1 MTTIRHGGPC
11 GLRIEMRSDERG
23 PKTVGFRVTNDRRY
37 FVTRSEGGW
46 NTIFGLGLPQPHS
59 SICLIPLWL
68 SPVNQPAMSHE
79 KKKAGT
85 RATPPQKN
93 RGVMRTRIAGIWN
106 MPLSRS
112 PWGRS
117 RPHLSLREG
126 SKQPPR
132 SGADGRET
140 DLCAIPFPLALHCVG
155 SVLAVKGTLR
165 RFAPWTACGPIR
177 KTRCSR
183 GKRGVVGSGRKVPFR
198 SYQPP

>member
-1 MTTIRHGGPC
+1 MREGLKPLVFVLQTTAGILLHAQR
-11 GLRIEMRSDERG
+11 
-23 PKTVGFRVTNDRRY
+23 
-37 FVTRSEGGW
+37 GGW
-46 NTIFGLGLPQPHS
+46 NTIFGLGLPQPPS

-68 SPVNQPAMSHE
+68 SPVNRPAMSHE

-85 RATPPQKN
+85 RAPPPKKN

-183 GKRGVVGSGRKVPFR
+183 GKRGVVGSGRKGTFR